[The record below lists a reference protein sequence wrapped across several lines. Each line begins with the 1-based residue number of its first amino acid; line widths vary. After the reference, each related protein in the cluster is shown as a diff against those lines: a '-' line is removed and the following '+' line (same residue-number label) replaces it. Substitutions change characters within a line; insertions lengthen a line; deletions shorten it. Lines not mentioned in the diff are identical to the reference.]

1 MKGLCAEVK
10 SVLFYQCRFL
20 VILFLWALAKLV
32 LPFLLPQIQIYLCPV
47 KSVNSQDISPTLLSY
62 LQGFLLDER
71 KQRFEEVLE
80 KRTRHLT
87 CVLENIVDPHNANA
101 VMRSCECFGIQD
113 VHIIENGAKFKPAK
127 KVLQGAHKW
136 LTVHRYNGSL
146 NNTKQCMD
154 LLHEKGYKIVAT
166 SPKDGH
172 PSIHN
177 IDLSVPIAV
186 VMGQENIGIS
196 EIVKQE
202 ADAFVRIPMHGFTES
217 LNISVAGA
225 ILLQE
230 LSHRIRKTTG
240 INWSLSETEK
250 NDLRAVWTLKNLYR
264 NELLIERFYQ
274 DRENK

>member
-1 MKGLCAEVK
+1 MKSSA
-10 SVLFYQCRFL
+10 
-20 VILFLWALAKLV
+20 
-32 LPFLLPQIQIYLCPV
+32 PQEITPA
-47 KSVNSQDISPTLLSY
+47 LLSY

-71 KQRFEEVLE
+71 KQRFEKVLE
-80 KRTRHLT
+80 NRTRYLS

-101 VMRSCECFGIQD
+101 VMRSCECFGIQE

-136 LTVHRYNGSL
+136 LTVHRYNEAM
-146 NNTKQCMD
+146 NNSKQCMD
-154 LLHEKGYKIVAT
+154 LLHEKGFKIVAT
-166 SPKDGH
+166 SPQEGH
-172 PSIHN
+172 PSLHD
-177 IDLSVPIAV
+177 IDLSSPIAL

-230 LSHRIRKTTG
+230 LSHRVRNTTG
-240 INWSLSETEK
+240 INWRLSEKEK
-250 NDLRAVWTLKNLYR
+250 DDLRAAWTLKNLFR

-274 DRENK
+274 DRENT